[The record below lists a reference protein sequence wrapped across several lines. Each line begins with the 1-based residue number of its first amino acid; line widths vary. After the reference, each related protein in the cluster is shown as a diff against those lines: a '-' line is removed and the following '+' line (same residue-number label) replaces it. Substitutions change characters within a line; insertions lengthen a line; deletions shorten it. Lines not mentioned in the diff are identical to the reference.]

1 MWSIEEDYP
10 QQESSALLSTLLIED
25 DNTIDD
31 FTDDTQIFDYSDTT
45 DINIDPTMNT
55 LSAEFDDE
63 MFEGEQKLDNLE
75 ENIHENIFKQELDNF
90 GETFQQELTNLD
102 ETTVTNNL
110 KGETLEKFDG
120 FDRINDAKVS
130 NQITGNNDDAL
141 EILKTVKED
150 YSSEDKKELTSN
162 NNIPRSQDHEVE
174 ISRIDIDQSLVQ
186 GKNNDNA
193 HNMIDKQHAKN
204 PQTAKTKNP
213 ANDMFKNV
221 QSTTTFTT
229 NPTTIKVDNNINN
242 IDDTTDYNDNVYIK
256 TDNSMII
263 DIKSSSQAPITHSD
277 DVDYNDYVINEIN
290 NDNLSNNN
298 NNESEISSEK
308 IEVAGGSTVDKNMMT
323 LPDASYP
330 PTVSPPSNMGMGK
343 PSFGKNSFQT
353 SNESENTN
361 YNTYGTTNGVKSED
375 VTTPNNSDQIMPPAL
390 DAKPPLATIKNN
402 AYADYETSSNGV
414 VKADQN
420 DNELYVDGSES
431 RGRNSDILYS
441 TIKSIVANQRKNNI
455 VDSLYNWL
463 SNSLVP
469 SPNYNYKRTD
479 VHQNFVDTA
488 TYSSIEDTSTNSD
501 NHDRSHLNIIPE
513 GQYVEKY
520 PYPYNYM
527 PMVPYLGY
535 PVPFVPAQQ
544 NTPGYRHNSQNH
556 NVLFPVLHVPYV
568 YLVPVHAHVH
578 GFPPHQHFQESHG

>member
-10 QQESSALLSTLLIED
+10 QQESSALLSTLLIEE
-25 DNTIDD
+25 DNGIDD
-31 FTDDTQIFDYSDTT
+31 FSDDTNIKDDYDYNGTT
-45 DINIDPTMNT
+45 DMNINPTMNT

-63 MFEGEQKLDNLE
+63 IFEDEQKRDNLE
-75 ENIHENIFKQELDNF
+75 ENIHKNIFQQELDNF
-90 GETFQQELTNLD
+90 DEKSQHELTNLD

-150 YSSEDKKELTSN
+150 YSSEDKKDLTSN
-162 NNIPRSQDHEVE
+162 NNIPKSQDHEVE
-174 ISRIDIDQSLVQ
+174 ISKIDIDHSLVQ
-186 GKNNDNA
+186 GNNNDNA
-193 HNMIDKQHAKN
+193 YNMIDKQHAKN

-229 NPTTIKVDNNINN
+229 DPTTIKTDINN
-242 IDDTTDYNDNVYIK
+242 MEGTYTDYNDIVYIK

-277 DVDYNDYVINEIN
+277 VVDYNNYVINEIN
-290 NDNLSNNN
+290 NDNLSSNN

-308 IEVAGGSTVDKNMMT
+308 IKVAGGFTVDKNMMT
-323 LPDASYP
+323 LPNSSYP
-330 PTVSPPSNMGMGK
+330 PTVSSSINMGMGK
-343 PSFGKNSFQT
+343 SSFGKNSFQT

-361 YNTYGTTNGVKSED
+361 YNTYGTTNTNGVKSED
-375 VTTPNNSDQIMPPAL
+375 ATTTNNSNQIMPPAL

-402 AYADYETSSNGV
+402 AYADYETSSNGA

-441 TIKSIVANQRKNNI
+441 TIK
-455 VDSLYNWL
+455 LL
-463 SNSLVP
+463 
-469 SPNYNYKRTD
+469 
-479 VHQNFVDTA
+479 
-488 TYSSIEDTSTNSD
+488 
-501 NHDRSHLNIIPE
+501 
-513 GQYVEKY
+513 
-520 PYPYNYM
+520 
-527 PMVPYLGY
+527 
-535 PVPFVPAQQ
+535 
-544 NTPGYRHNSQNH
+544 
-556 NVLFPVLHVPYV
+556 
-568 YLVPVHAHVH
+568 
-578 GFPPHQHFQESHG
+578 